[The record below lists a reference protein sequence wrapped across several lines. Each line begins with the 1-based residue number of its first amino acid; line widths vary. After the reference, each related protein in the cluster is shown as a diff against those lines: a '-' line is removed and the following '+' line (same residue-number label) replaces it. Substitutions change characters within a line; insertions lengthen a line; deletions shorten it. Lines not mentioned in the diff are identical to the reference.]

1 MTTVR
6 DTSGVRAVGEAF
18 LAALSTQD
26 FDALAGYLGPTMRMR
41 TLLPTGHYE
50 HHGSKEVKSMFVE
63 WFATARDVEV
73 LETRL
78 DTVADRLTMAY
89 RFRLRRMME
98 GPLKEIE
105 QQAYCKVVDGKV
117 VTIDL
122 VCTGFRPAE
131 ADVVSS
137 DG

>member
-1 MTTVR
+1 MTSVR
-6 DTSGVRAVGEAF
+6 DTSEVRAVGEAF
-18 LAALSTQD
+18 LTALSAHD
-26 FDALAGYLGPTMRMR
+26 FDALEEYLGPTMRMR
-41 TLLPTGHYE
+41 TLLPTGQYE
-50 HHGSKEVKSMFVE
+50 HHGSDEVKAMFVE
-63 WFATARDVEV
+63 WFATTRDVEV

-78 DTVADRLTMAY
+78 DTVGDRLTMAY
-89 RFRLRRMME
+89 RFRLRRMVQ

-117 VTIDL
+117 VTIDM
-122 VCTGFRPAE
+122 VCTGFRPAD

>member
-1 MTTVR
+1 MASVR
-6 DTSGVRAVGEAF
+6 DTSEVRAVGEAF
-18 LAALSTQD
+18 LDALSAQD
-26 FDALAGYLGPTMRMR
+26 FDALARTLGPTMRMR
-41 TLLPTGHYE
+41 TLLPTGQYE
-50 HHGSKEVKSMFVE
+50 HHGSDEVKSMFVE
-63 WFATARDVEV
+63 WFATTRDVEV

-78 DTVADRLTMAY
+78 DTVGDRLTMAY
-89 RFRLRRMME
+89 RYRLRRMMQ

-131 ADVVSS
+131 ADVVTS
-137 DG
+137 D